1 MFCAMGYE
9 KLYNIQQGDIWG
21 GFVLETIMPYNDGT
35 RHTNHERGFSTLE
48 AKKYNGKSKFL
59 TNFYQGSSVDP
70 YKS

>member
-21 GFVLETIMPYNDGT
+21 GFVLDTIMPENTGE
-35 RHTNHERGFSTLE
+35 RHTDHSRGFSTLE
-48 AKKYNGKSKFL
+48 ASKYNGKSKFL
-59 TNFYQGSSVDP
+59 QSFYKNSSTDP